1 MKFFYDVLNYIEI
14 IIASSLQPP
23 VCHDTWRGHQT
34 EIPPKIS
41 LFLMTSEAD
50 LALSALNK
58 FDDMK

>member
-23 VCHDTWRGHQT
+23 VCHEGHQT

-41 LFLMTSEAD
+41 LFLMTSEVD